1 MDKNNQDRAKIL
13 LKATLDILTKCE
25 ESPVVLDVSSQTAFW
40 DGTDCDGNCL
50 REEIKEFLCDMQTSD
65 LTPKKNVSE
74 QQESQGLFIHPVLEF
89 GTKVESLIKKPYL
102 NKGEKVVVLKSYPS
116 GDLEIVTELGV
127 IFSFSKSDY
136 KPL

>member
-1 MDKNNQDRAKIL
+1 RKL
-13 LKATLDILTKCE
+13 YE
-25 ESPVVLDVSSQTAFW
+25 V
-40 DGTDCDGNCL
+40 G
-50 REEIKEFLCDMQTSD
+50 
-65 LTPKKNVSE
+65 KNVFSKTPEPDMSE
-74 QQESQGLFIHPVLEF
+74 FKEMKDSMQVAFKESIKQEAKEQESQELFIHPILEF

-102 NKGEKVVVLKSYPS
+102 NKGEKVLVLKSYPS